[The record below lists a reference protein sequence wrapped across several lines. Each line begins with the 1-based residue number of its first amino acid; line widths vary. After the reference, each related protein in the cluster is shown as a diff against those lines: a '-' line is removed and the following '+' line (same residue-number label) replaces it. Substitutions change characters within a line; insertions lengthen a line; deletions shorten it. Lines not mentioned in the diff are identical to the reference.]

1 MIFKHSTKTGN
12 KVDFINLQRVDIIT
26 ASKKKGEENFKVLL
40 KTSSKH
46 IVFLTLSKEKL
57 NELEIMYLSN
67 EDKRK
72 YKVINDTEDEIEEE
86 ETQGSEA
93 EYEDKSLISLTE
105 EKE

>member
-1 MIFKHSTKTGN
+1 MIFKHITKTGN
-12 KVDFINLQRVDIIT
+12 KVDFINLQRVDVIT

-46 IVFLTLSKEKL
+46 IVLITLSKEKL
-57 NELEIMYLSN
+57 NKLEIMYLSN

-72 YKVINDTEDEIEEE
+72 YKVINGTENEIKEEE

-93 EYEDKSLISLTE
+93 EYEDKA
-105 EKE
+105 